1 MGAVI
6 DFSHITD
13 YNNAI
18 FYERMV
24 NTMTISIYYIPTA
37 KHNIIDKHG
46 VCPIYSA
53 MC

>member
-1 MGAVI
+1 MGAII
-6 DFSHITD
+6 DFGCSTD

-37 KHNIIDKHG
+37 KQNIIDKHG